1 MWRACVNRVLAG
13 WAGLA
18 ILGSGIALAQNQ
30 VPSAAPAK
38 PPASAEAPG
47 LNRDILHVQVILDQ
61 LGFSPG
67 ILDGREGQSLT
78 AALTGFQ
85 IARQL
90 PVTGKMDQR
99 TLQALHPHRAIRPT
113 RILRLTA
120 DSLAG
125 PFVRP
130 WPRDPQAQAKL
141 QAMGY
146 RSAIEKLA
154 EMFHTTPQVLIEL
167 NSPDTRLAPGVP
179 VQVPNAVP
187 ASRDYP
193 ADFKPEWRKTL
204 NDLNVSA
211 IQPKAGR
218 IVVDKSDKVLRVF
231 DRQGKLAAQF
241 SVTTGSTR
249 DPLPIGSWKVLGI
262 ATNPDFHYNPKLF
275 WDVSDKKP
283 KVLLPPGPN
292 SPVGVVWIDLSK
304 PHYGIH
310 GTPEPHLIGRTQSH
324 GCVRLTNWDAARLAL
339 MVEPGTAVIFQ
350 E

>member
-1 MWRACVNRVLAG
+1 VFAG
-13 WAGLA
+13 VIGLA
-18 ILGSGIALAQNQ
+18 VLGGGIALAQNQ
-30 VPSAAPAK
+30 VQPAAPAK
-38 PPASAEAPG
+38 APARTETSG
-47 LNRDILHVQVILDQ
+47 LSRDILHVQVILDQ

-78 AALTGFQ
+78 AALAGFQ
-85 IARQL
+85 ISRQL
-90 PVTGKMDQR
+90 PVTGKMDPR

-120 DSLAG
+120 ESLAG

-130 WPRDPQAQAKL
+130 WPKDPQAQAKL
-141 QAMGY
+141 QTLGY

-193 ADFKPEWRKTL
+193 ADLKPEWRRTL
-204 NDLNVSA
+204 SDLNVSA
-211 IQPKAGR
+211 TQPKAGR

-231 DRQGKLAAQF
+231 DKQGKLAAQF
-241 SVTTGSTR
+241 SVSTGSTR
-249 DPLPIGSWKVLGI
+249 DPLPIGSWKVRGV
-262 ATNPDFHYNPKLF
+262 ATNPEFHYNPKLF

-283 KVLLPPGPN
+283 QVLLPPGPN
-292 SPVGVVWIDLSK
+292 SPVGVVWIDLNK
-304 PHYGIH
+304 EHYGIH
-310 GTPEPHLIGRTQSH
+310 GTPEPQLIGRTQSH

-339 MVEPGTAVIFQ
+339 MVEPRTAVIFQ

>member
-1 MWRACVNRVLAG
+1 MNRVLAG

>member
-1 MWRACVNRVLAG
+1 MNRVIAG
-13 WAGLA
+13 MVGLA
-18 ILGSGIALAQNQ
+18 VLGAGAAFGQNQ
-30 VPSAAPAK
+30 TQPAAPAK
-38 PPASAEAPG
+38 AAGSA
-47 LNRDILHVQVILDQ
+47 LSRDILHVQVILDQ

-78 AALTGFQ
+78 AALQGFQ
-85 IARQL
+85 ISRQI
-90 PVTGKMDQR
+90 PVTGKMDAR

-125 PFVRP
+125 PYVRP
-130 WPRDPQAQAKL
+130 WPKDPQAQAKL
-141 QAMGY
+141 KTMGY

-193 ADFKPEWRKTL
+193 ADWKPEWRKTL
-204 NDLNVSA
+204 SDLNVSA
-211 IQPKAGR
+211 TQPKAGR

-231 DRQGKLAAQF
+231 DKQGKLAAQF

-249 DPLPIGSWKVLGI
+249 DPLPIGSWKIRGV
-262 ATNPDFHYNPKLF
+262 ATNPEFHYNPKLF

-283 KVLLPPGPN
+283 KALLPPGPN

-304 PHYGIH
+304 EHYGIH

-324 GCVRLTNWDAARLAL
+324 GCIRLTNWDAARLAL
-339 MVEPGTAVIFQ
+339 MVEPGTVAVFQ

>member
-1 MWRACVNRVLAG
+1 MSRVFAG
-13 WAGLA
+13 WVGLA
-18 ILGSGIALAQNQ
+18 VLGSGIALAQNQ
-30 VPSAAPAK
+30 LQPAAPAK
-38 PPASAEAPG
+38 APARAEAPG

-85 IARQL
+85 ISRQL

-130 WPRDPQAQAKL
+130 WPKDPQAQAKL

-193 ADFKPEWRKTL
+193 ADIKPEWRKTL

-211 IQPKAGR
+211 VQPKAGR

-231 DRQGKLAAQF
+231 DKQGKLAAQF
-241 SVTTGSTR
+241 SVSTGSTR

-262 ATNPDFHYNPKLF
+262 ATNPEFHHNPKLF